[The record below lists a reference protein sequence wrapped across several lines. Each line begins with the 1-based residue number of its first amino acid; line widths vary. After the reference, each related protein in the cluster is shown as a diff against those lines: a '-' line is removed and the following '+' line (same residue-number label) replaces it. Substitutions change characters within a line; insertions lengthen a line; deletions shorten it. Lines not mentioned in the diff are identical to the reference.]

1 MDLMLGAVNSMVYRA
16 ASMSFF
22 QLFNLYFWLW
32 MFIFHNLSQFST
44 SVKKI
49 LCSLTIFSFG
59 FIGSNV
65 GKW

>member
-1 MDLMLGAVNSMVYRA
+1 MDPMLGAVNSMVYHA

-49 LCSLTIFSFG
+49 LCSLTIFCFG